1 MPVSKASL
9 VSYGFSIGK
18 ISSYYV
24 MTVVDSLTVLYCSCL
39 PLALLAYRLVDA
51 DEFKLT

>member
-1 MPVSKASL
+1 MPVSKAWFRMASQWVRSVL
-9 VSYGFSIGK
+9 
-18 ISSYYV
+18 YYV